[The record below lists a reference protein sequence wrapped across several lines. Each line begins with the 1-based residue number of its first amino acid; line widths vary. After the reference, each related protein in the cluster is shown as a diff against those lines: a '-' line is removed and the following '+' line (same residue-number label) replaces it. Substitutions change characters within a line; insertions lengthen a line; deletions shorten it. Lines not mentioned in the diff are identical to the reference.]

1 MKTITIIKIV
11 AKIEI
16 IGRIITSI
24 SSTLYEFIKSVI
36 AVSENKE
43 YKRCLIIIVNTYCL

>member
-1 MKTITIIKIV
+1 MKIITIIKIV
-11 AKIEI
+11 ARIAI

-24 SSTLYEFIKSVI
+24 SSTLYEFIKSAT

-43 YKRCLIIIVNTYCL
+43 YKINL